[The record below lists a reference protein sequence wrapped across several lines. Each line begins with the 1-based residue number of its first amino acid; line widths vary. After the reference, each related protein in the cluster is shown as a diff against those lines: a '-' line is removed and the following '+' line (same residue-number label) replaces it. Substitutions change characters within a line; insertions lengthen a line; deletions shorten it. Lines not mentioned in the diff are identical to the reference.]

1 MRSKVLEIMSKDN
14 LIQFVEVEYCPERL
28 IGGDSIDGRGASY
41 QGAEEWK
48 DIPYLT
54 NCLENSESR
63 NFGAFVA
70 QSDKTTL
77 KCTPWSKRS
86 KCCR

>member
-1 MRSKVLEIMSKDN
+1 MLLLMLASNSVVHSSSHAA
-14 LIQFVEVEYCPERL
+14 PERL

-48 DIPYLT
+48 DIPFLT

-70 QSDKTTL
+70 
-77 KCTPWSKRS
+77 
-86 KCCR
+86 